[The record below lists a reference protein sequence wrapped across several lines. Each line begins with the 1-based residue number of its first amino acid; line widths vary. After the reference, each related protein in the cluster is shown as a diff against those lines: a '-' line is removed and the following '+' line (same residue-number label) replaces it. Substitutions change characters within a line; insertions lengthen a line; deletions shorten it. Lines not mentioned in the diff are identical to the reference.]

1 TSVPDETLFYIA
13 DRIPSNIRELEG
25 AFIRVAAYA
34 SLTNCDINPEMAA
47 EVLKDIIQPPKPR
60 QIDCRLIQEIVGQ
73 YFSMRMEDFKAK
85 KRTRAVAYP
94 RQIAMYLTRELT
106 DLSLPQI
113 GEQFGGRDHTTV
125 IHACDKIAQELRE
138 DSTVQ
143 GIIHELISRVNK

>member
-1 TSVPDETLFYIA
+1 
-13 DRIPSNIRELEG
+13 
-25 AFIRVAAYA
+25 
-34 SLTNCDINPEMAA
+34 
-47 EVLKDIIQPPKPR
+47 
-60 QIDCRLIQEIVGQ
+60 
-73 YFSMRMEDFKAK
+73 
-85 KRTRAVAYP
+85 
-94 RQIAMYLTRELT
+94 T